1 MRPRVPPKELSF
13 RVPGQTTLLF
23 RRTSGILLKSNQ
35 TKDSARIFRFLRRS
49 EKKESHVSTWA
60 LRRSTWWAYRMPIT
74 GDLRFVPLWR
84 GLYESAQFCQEGR
97 LWPNLESIPSSRS
110 PSRLNPE
117 MELQKIVV
125 FLRERKQWAGHFFML
140 PAERDT
146 NSQTPADVC

>member
-1 MRPRVPPKELSF
+1 
-13 RVPGQTTLLF
+13 
-23 RRTSGILLKSNQ
+23 
-35 TKDSARIFRFLRRS
+35 
-49 EKKESHVSTWA
+49 
-60 LRRSTWWAYRMPIT
+60 MPIT

-97 LWPNLESIPSSRS
+97 LWPNLESIHSSRS

-146 NSQTPADVC
+146 NSQTPAAVCRPSAQPFQRCQ